1 MSSDDE
7 EVFTEARGD
16 ILPTMGGDTD
26 PDDPPALRTEGN
38 PDPKI
43 EKKRKLEIAAEKAGM
58 MMWGGDEDDD
68 TPPVP
73 KFGGMVRIKN
83 NKPGNADEIFA
94 WSGTDPD
101 AETVMMYSWSVALK
115 GWTIDVKDVK
125 KGGTRIQ
132 GPTREGM
139 YRPRGVKQERVTK
152 EHCITY
158 GGMDKFNGVI
168 PIDGQTTIPLS
179 TFKDVMRQ
187 HMIENGMIDT
197 FLLKDPRDK
206 TTVRDLFR
214 HHAMMPADWVQK
226 EVVRLK
232 KYHDIYIDQ
241 NLKWSAEYIR
251 NSITPDLL
259 TKLLHEVTLETSG
272 PETFISLMRLIHSD
286 SYEALEKIKD
296 KLLALELKNFA
307 GEDIRSMN
315 VMIRQYA
322 EQLECGDHFTP
333 ELIPKICMKYENA
346 NDMKFSQ
353 WATTTLYE
361 PALRQVKDLRV
372 MDKSVLSYSLITVDS
387 LIRMTNTR
395 YDDALAAGRYTSAVT
410 SKDPDVLPAG
420 YLAKMV
426 QDEVT
431 KTLKQ
436 VQFHNKSDKGTGGGG
451 TRGTNTPFDGTCNG
465 CGAQGVR
472 QSDCTTCTTTTTTSP
487 EHRDLSKITVNG
499 TVYNYNS
506 PDWKQVAPTTGQPLQ
521 IRHGSQRYRY
531 CTDCVKWCYH
541 YGGDAHNKW
550 KARKQSPP
558 AAANASPAP
567 AATPVAN
574 LALVPTTDSGPTD
587 DESWQ
592 FGFAGMRI

>member
-1 MSSDDE
+1 MSDE
-7 EVFTEARGD
+7 EGSFIEAQEDEEPATLEQEPPTLQTEE
-16 ILPTMGGDTD
+16 D
-26 PDDPPALRTEGN
+26 PET
-38 PDPKI
+38 KS
-43 EKKRKLEIAAEKAGM
+43 EKKRKLETATEKAGM
-58 MMWGGDEDDD
+58 IMWGGDDDND

-73 KFGGMVRIKN
+73 KFGGMVRIRN
-83 NKPGNADEIFA
+83 NKPGYADEVFA

-101 AETVMMYSWSVALK
+101 ADTVMMYSWSVEHI
-115 GWTIDVKDVK
+115 GWTIDIKDIK

-152 EHCITY
+152 EHCTTY
-158 GGMDKFNGVI
+158 GGADKFNGVI
-168 PIDGQTTIPLS
+168 PIDGQTTIPLT

-187 HMIENGMIDT
+187 HMIENGMIDM
-197 FLLKDPRDK
+197 FLLNDPRDK
-206 TTVRDLFR
+206 TTIRDLFR
-214 HHAMMPADWVQK
+214 HHAMMPVDWIQK
-226 EVVRLK
+226 EVTRIK
-232 KYHDIYIDQ
+232 GFHDIYIDQ

-251 NSITPDLL
+251 NSITPELL

-272 PETFISLMRLIHSD
+272 PETFIALMRLIHSD

-296 KLLALELKNFA
+296 KLLALELKDFA
-307 GEDIRSMN
+307 GEDIRSLN

-372 MDKSVLSYSLITVDS
+372 MDKSVLPYTLLTVDS

-426 QDEVT
+426 QDEVN

-436 VQFHNKSDKGTGGGG
+436 VQFANKSEKGTGGGG
-451 TRGTNTPFDGTCNG
+451 TRGTATTFTGTCNG

-472 QSDCTTCTTTTTTSP
+472 QSECSTCTPASTPTDN
-487 EHRDLSKITVNG
+487 RDLSKITVNG
-499 TVYNYNS
+499 TAYNYNS
-506 PDWKQVAPTTGQPLQ
+506 DDWKQIVPAPGQSLQ

-541 YGGDAHNKW
+541 YGGDTHNKW
-550 KARKQSPP
+550 KARKQGALTGAPPPP
-558 AAANASPAP
+558 AAAPPA
-567 AATPVAN
+567 AN
-574 LALVPTTDSGPTD
+574 LALVPTSGPTD

-592 FGFAGMRI
+592 FGFAGLQL